1 MQIIKY
7 PVKIVLVTVSDVK
20 DPQRIFKE
28 LKEHGK
34 VIGKVFET
42 EKKVKGGAFL
52 WKHKRFLRRDEF
64 ILTLIGGI
72 PKLSEGIISKRGI
85 FNLKKFHENYP
96 GIPII
101 DIGVSINASEIVN
114 ATDKFFKR
122 IKKKI
127 KKLKG
132 MKYKGDLSK
141 AIEFHD
147 FKELKELIKNLEEK
161 KSKSDEEKEQ
171 LEELKEELKL
181 QKKINEYTG
190 ISTRELEIGT
200 IITENDN
207 DFKNFVNQ
215 LEKHA
220 GKVRGRRELWAGRF
234 KNEDIG
240 LIVWHRE
247 QLGQDTYWVFLV
259 LDKDTMKSGTLIDWE
274 GPDIKTFKDI
284 YGQEI
289 PIIVIPKLK
298 TDLAIEP
305 STILKHLENKFK
317 EIKAKNQKA

>member
-34 VIGKVFET
+34 VIGTVFT
-42 EKKVKGGAFL
+42 EGEDKVKGGAFL

-96 GIPII
+96 EIPII

-141 AIEFHD
+141 AIEFHNYE
-147 FKELKELIKNLEEK
+147 ELKELIKNLEK
-161 KSKSDEEKEQ
+161 KKNKSDEEKEQ

-190 ISTRELEIGT
+190 ISTRELKVGVL
-200 IITENDN
+200 ITEKDK

-274 GPDIKTFKDI
+274 GPDIEMFIKRYLSVPVI
-284 YGQEI
+284 A
-289 PIIVIPKLK
+289 IPKLK
-298 TDLAIEP
+298 TDLALEP
-305 STILKHLENKFK
+305 STILRRLEHKK
-317 EIKAKNQKA
+317 KSSKLKI